1 MSVLPLGLSTVTVS
15 LYASKEYEES
25 KSKYQQLKSLNPSD
39 KSVNDKLARLD
50 KLIAER
56 KSQEAKAEK
65 MAQIENSYY
74 DALKIGIVALKKF
87 CIDYPKS
94 EQVGKAQLLINIL
107 EQNQYVSKADET
119 ALYNSIG
126 KDFEKI
132 GNVGM
137 SQKLYDYSA
146 SHADPQGLYLKAMTY
161 KTGSKEQITLMAMSA
176 SSGYKQAIEKMNGVK
191 YNSKIADIYYTHLK
205 NYRKNLHSAIFLKE
219 NLQTYY
225 LDYIDP
231 GKYIMADKMLSFNLT
246 DFRSLEVDGNVAY
259 YIADVVKDDARF
271 VDARITLLYY
281 AASNGNADAA
291 YQLAKLASLDENPNL
306 EMINALY
313 MCAINGGVAIT
324 EKSWET
330 ADVRNYVSFM
340 KNGKANDSF
349 DLYLIADYPT
359 IHFGVGVIDKHE
371 ALLNCCQMVRSS
383 FYYKYFKRLWEN
395 QHEGVWDKAYI
406 ERVINYLSGKNDSFS
421 KKMLKKVSKLTLKDD
436 QYKSELAEFIKDGFV
451 DNQYRYSCPAVK
463 CDVLQLKVTN
473 DFIGENGIVTR

>member
-1 MSVLPLGLSTVTVS
+1 
-15 LYASKEYEES
+15 
-25 KSKYQQLKSLNPSD
+25 
-39 KSVNDKLARLD
+39 
-50 KLIAER
+50 
-56 KSQEAKAEK
+56 
-65 MAQIENSYY
+65 
-74 DALKIGIVALKKF
+74 
-87 CIDYPKS
+87 
-94 EQVGKAQLLINIL
+94 
-107 EQNQYVSKADET
+107 
-119 ALYNSIG
+119 
-126 KDFEKI
+126 
-132 GNVGM
+132 
-137 SQKLYDYSA
+137 
-146 SHADPQGLYLKAMTY
+146 
-161 KTGSKEQITLMAMSA
+161 
-176 SSGYKQAIEKMNGVK
+176 
-191 YNSKIADIYYTHLK
+191 
-205 NYRKNLHSAIFLKE
+205 
-219 NLQTYY
+219 
-225 LDYIDP
+225 
-231 GKYIMADKMLSFNLT
+231 MLSFNLT
-246 DFRSLEVDGNVAY
+246 DFRSLEVDGNIAY

-291 YQLAKLASLDENPNL
+291 YQLAKLASLDENPDL

-324 EKSWET
+324 EKSWKT

-349 DLYLIADYPT
+349 DLYLIAEYPK

>member
-1 MSVLPLGLSTVTVS
+1 
-15 LYASKEYEES
+15 
-25 KSKYQQLKSLNPSD
+25 
-39 KSVNDKLARLD
+39 
-50 KLIAER
+50 
-56 KSQEAKAEK
+56 
-65 MAQIENSYY
+65 
-74 DALKIGIVALKKF
+74 
-87 CIDYPKS
+87 
-94 EQVGKAQLLINIL
+94 
-107 EQNQYVSKADET
+107 
-119 ALYNSIG
+119 
-126 KDFEKI
+126 
-132 GNVGM
+132 
-137 SQKLYDYSA
+137 
-146 SHADPQGLYLKAMTY
+146 
-161 KTGSKEQITLMAMSA
+161 
-176 SSGYKQAIEKMNGVK
+176 
-191 YNSKIADIYYTHLK
+191 
-205 NYRKNLHSAIFLKE
+205 
-219 NLQTYY
+219 
-225 LDYIDP
+225 
-231 GKYIMADKMLSFNLT
+231 
-246 DFRSLEVDGNVAY
+246 
-259 YIADVVKDDARF
+259 
-271 VDARITLLYY
+271 
-281 AASNGNADAA
+281 
-291 YQLAKLASLDENPNL
+291 
-306 EMINALY
+306 
-313 MCAINGGVAIT
+313 MCAVNGGVAIT